1 MEKGLVLHKG
11 HSPSSYARDRS
22 ASRARPI
29 TPHTPSPID
38 LGRSRQ
44 YGIAQS
50 RPIIGTQEGCLSQ
63 PRKGAA
69 QMGGCLSLPSKG
81 AHYLV
86 CLLFWNVSILV
97 LITFILH
104 SQSTWTLGSQV
115 QTKLMHKTC
124 NSSCTI
130 HGQIIILFL
139 HNIISQPSKK
149 PYWRERSQVSL
160 WSIGRDVQP
169 SCVTVSWQLFS
180 IRYPVQLVVTKDSGA
195 VAICVTFTF

>member
-1 MEKGLVLHKG
+1 MPET
-11 HSPSSYARDRS
+11 
-22 ASRARPI
+22 ARPRELGPL
-29 TPHTPSPID
+29 PHTHPAPLIWGACDNVGLLNPTQLLGCKRDAYPSPT
-38 LGRSRQ
+38 R
-44 YGIAQS
+44 
-50 RPIIGTQEGCLSQ
+50 
-63 PRKGAA
+63 GAA

-86 CLLFWNVSILV
+86 CLLFWNASILV

-124 NSSCTI
+124 NGNCTI

-139 HNIISQPSKK
+139 HNIISQPWRK

-169 SCVTVSWQLFS
+169 SRVTVSWPTHSYSVSDTQYS
-180 IRYPVQLVVTKDSGA
+180 
-195 VAICVTFTF
+195 

>member
-11 HSPSSYARDRS
+11 HSPSSYASDRS

-29 TPHTPSPID
+29 TPHTPSPIH
-38 LGRSRQ
+38 LVRSQ
-44 YGIAQS
+44 QCGIAQS
-50 RPIIGTQEGCLSQ
+50 RPIIRAQEGCLSQ
-63 PRKGAA
+63 PHKGAA

-86 CLLFWNVSILV
+86 CLLFWNASILV

-115 QTKLMHKTC
+115 QTKRMHKTC
-124 NSSCTI
+124 NSNCTI

-139 HNIISQPSKK
+139 HNIISQPWWK
-149 PYWRERSQVSL
+149 PYWRWRSQVSL

-169 SCVTVSWQLFS
+169 WRVIVSWPTHSYSVSDTQYS
-180 IRYPVQLVVTKDSGA
+180 
-195 VAICVTFTF
+195 